1 MPYNPD
7 AFSRDLPRA
16 WLRALVLL
24 GLGLLSVVQAMAQ
37 CVKTVRWY
45 DDAPYSFKTAD
56 GEVAGLNPDLVRAAL
71 KGLNCDARFVE
82 LPWAR
87 ALRELELGR
96 LDILPGAF
104 RTPEREK
111 FAFFSR
117 PVNRSPNV
125 LFVAKAAAAKYRLK
139 TLADIASTEFRL
151 GAQIGVAY
159 GADYEALVK
168 TPAFAARITQVT
180 SRRSAWKMIELD
192 RLDGIIADENT
203 GLVEL
208 QQMGLS
214 DRIAKTDIIVSGE
227 ASMMALSQAS
237 LTPEFVADFDRS
249 LNALMADGRYKK
261 IVERYVPCAVIV
273 SKLGCR

>member
-1 MPYNPD
+1 MSTN
-7 AFSRDLPRA
+7 F
-16 WLRALVLL
+16 LRGLFAICILGPGLVW
-24 GLGLLSVVQAMAQ
+24 AQ

-45 DDAPYSFKTAD
+45 DDAPYSYKASD
-56 GEVAGLNPDLVRAAL
+56 GEVVGLNADLVRAAL
-71 KGLNCDARFVE
+71 KGMRCEAQFVE

-104 RTPEREK
+104 RTPERDK
-111 FAFFSR
+111 FAYFSR

-125 LFVAKAAAAKYRLK
+125 LFIAKRAMGHYKPK
-139 TLADIASTEFRL
+139 TLADLSGTGFRM

-159 GADYEALVK
+159 GADYDALIK
-168 TPAFAARITQVT
+168 TPVFAAQITPVT

-192 RLDGIIADENT
+192 RLDGIIADEIS

-214 DRIAKTDIIVSGE
+214 DAILKTEVIVSGE
-227 ASMMALSQAS
+227 AAQMALSQTS

-249 LNALMADGRYKK
+249 LNAMMADGRYKK
-261 IVERYVPCAVIV
+261 ILERYVPCAVLV

>member
-1 MPYNPD
+1 MFTIVLRGLIAICAAGVLWPN
-7 AFSRDLPRA
+7 LA
-16 WLRALVLL
+16 W
-24 GLGLLSVVQAMAQ
+24 AQ

-45 DDAPYSFKTAD
+45 DDAPYYYKAAD
-56 GEVAGLNPDLVRAAL
+56 GEVVGLNADLVRAAL
-71 KGLNCDARFVE
+71 KGLQCEAQFVE

-111 FAFFSR
+111 YAYFSR

-125 LFVAKAAAAKYRLK
+125 LFIAKRVASRYKPK
-139 TLADIASTEFRL
+139 TLADISGTGFRM

-159 GADYEALVK
+159 GPDYDALIK
-168 TPAFAARITQVT
+168 TPAFAAQITPVT
-180 SRRSAWKMIELD
+180 SRRNAWKMIEQD
-192 RLDGIIADENT
+192 RLDGIIADEIS

-214 DRIAKTDIIVSGE
+214 EAVVKTEVIVSGE
-227 ASMMALSQAS
+227 AVQMALSQAS

-249 LNALMADGRYKK
+249 LNTMMADGRYKK
-261 IVERYVPCAVIV
+261 ILERYVPCTVQV